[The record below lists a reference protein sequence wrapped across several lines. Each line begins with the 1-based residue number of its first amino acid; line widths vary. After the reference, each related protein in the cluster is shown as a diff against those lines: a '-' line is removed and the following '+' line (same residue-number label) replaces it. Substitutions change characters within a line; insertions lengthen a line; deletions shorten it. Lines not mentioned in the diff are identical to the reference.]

1 MKYIISVLAI
11 SLASFKTFAID
22 RIVQQNGPVG
32 TFASIGA
39 AVTAAVDGD
48 QIIVNNRIDLLPWVE
63 NITINKSLTFLCAAD
78 NTPFWVEG
86 NYTIAMADNR
96 NIVING
102 MRNTNGS
109 FALSGSTPT
118 FKTNVSIVQS
128 EIIGNVAFTASGVN
142 LLLSNTKAYNVQFT
156 FGKVLGCD
164 LRNLTMFGDALSSD
178 DVNLI
183 VGNRVGYLYT
193 AVGNTVT
200 LQSTTQYVFFSN
212 NFCYNSNNDDALT
225 VTALKGGSIGNR
237 ILNCTLVQ
245 AGTNENPSFT
255 SSAVA
260 FRLNFTNGPLLT
272 VENSS
277 FGGIYTT
284 STVGSNGFLQQ
295 NGASNTTLTYNM
307 YYNGYS
313 NSTTPSATLGNFSS
327 FASAYNVNADGSSS
341 SAVTVNAGNP
351 LNDYLDLDLSR
362 NDIGCFGGSYSRE
375 NFWPMVNTQSSR
387 VLYVTTPRVVNQ
399 GGTVNMTGTGIDE

>member
-1 MKYIISVLAI
+1 VFS
-11 SLASFKTFAID
+11 
-22 RIVQQNGPVG
+22 
-32 TFASIGA
+32 
-39 AVTAAVDGD
+39 
-48 QIIVNNRIDLLPWVE
+48 
-63 NITINKSLTFLCAAD
+63 
-78 NTPFWVEG
+78 
-86 NYTIAMADNR
+86 
-96 NIVING
+96 
-102 MRNTNGS
+102 
-109 FALSGSTPT
+109 
-118 FKTNVSIVQS
+118 
-128 EIIGNVAFTASGVN
+128 
-142 LLLSNTKAYNVQFT
+142 
-156 FGKVLGCD
+156 
-164 LRNLTMFGDALSSD
+164 DALSSD

-225 VTALKGGSIGNR
+225 VTALKGGPIGNR

-245 AGTNENPSFT
+245 AATNENPSFT

>member
-1 MKYIISVLAI
+1 MKKILCLAVVLT
-11 SLASFKTFAID
+11 SFYSFSID

-32 TFASIGA
+32 TYASIGA

-48 QIIVNNRIDLLPWVE
+48 QIIINNRTDLLPWLE

-78 NTPFWVEG
+78 NTQFWVEG

-102 MRNTNGS
+102 MKNTNGS

-118 FKTNVSIVQS
+118 FRTNVSIVQS
-128 EIIGNVAFTASGVN
+128 DITGNIAFTASGVN

-164 LRNLTMFGDALSSD
+164 LRNLTMFADALSSD

-183 VGNRVGYLYT
+183 VGNRVGYAYN
-193 AVGNTVT
+193 AIGNTVT

-212 NFCYNSNNDDALT
+212 NFCYNNNSDDALS
-225 VTALKGGSIGNR
+225 VTALKGGPIGNR
-237 ILNCTLVQ
+237 ILNCTLIQ
-245 AGTNENPSFT
+245 LGTTENPVNSA
-255 SSAVA
+255 SAVA
-260 FRLNFTNGPLLT
+260 LRLNFANGPILT

-277 FGGIYTT
+277 FGGYY
-284 STVGSNGFLQQ
+284 STASVGANGFIQQ
-295 NGASNTTLTYNM
+295 NGSSNTTLTYNM
-307 YYNGYS
+307 YYNQYTSG
-313 NSTTPSATLGNFSS
+313 TTPSATLANFSS
-327 FASAYNVNADGSSS
+327 SAATYNVNADGSSS

-351 LNDYLDLDLSR
+351 LNDLSR

-387 VLYVTTPRVVNQ
+387 VIYVTTPRVVNQ